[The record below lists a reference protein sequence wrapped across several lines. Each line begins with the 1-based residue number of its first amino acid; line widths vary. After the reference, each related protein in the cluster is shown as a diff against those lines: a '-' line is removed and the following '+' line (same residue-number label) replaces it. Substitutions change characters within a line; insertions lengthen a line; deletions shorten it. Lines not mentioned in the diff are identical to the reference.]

1 MFSAL
6 KKINLIFPKHIFHS
20 IIFLYFCL
28 VVLTLFEFVGIGSIP
43 ILISMMVEK
52 ETDMNFFGFSIMDFV
67 NEHSFFENSILM
79 MGSLIILIFILKA
92 IFLIFFNIFE
102 LSLRKKMKLIIS
114 QKLVMAYLKKPFIF
128 FINNNTSK
136 LAKNV
141 ITEVDQSVTFITS
154 LINISRELSIVS
166 ALFLIMVY
174 FEPLLAVYVFL
185 LITALVA
192 IFLYSTDKK
201 LKKIAEKRWNFYG
214 DVFKSV
220 GNIFGGIKDI
230 KVFKRDTLFVE
241 KFVNS
246 KKDYE
251 ETMQVSEF
259 IRRLPKI
266 ILEVF
271 AIFFLVGL
279 TMIFIKFQKNP
290 LDLIPILSLIAVSV
304 IRFIPSFNTIA
315 AETTYIK
322 IYKLSFENVFKE
334 IFESMNIKEK
344 KMNEI
349 LTQSSNNAVE
359 IKNLNFD
366 YADKEKTIPSIKNL
380 NIHIKKNSMTGI
392 IGKSGAGKSTL
403 INIVLGLLLPKS
415 GELAIK
421 SPEKKISNE
430 IKKISYVPQDIFLSD
445 DTLQN
450 NIAFGCKE
458 IEIDKDRLNKCVRE
472 AGLSN
477 FLSQNKKEGL
487 NMMIGEKGIKLSGG
501 ERQRVGIARAL
512 YVQPEILILDEATSS
527 LDNETEKDVM
537 QTIQSL
543 KSKCSIIII
552 AHRLSTIENCDNVYF
567 LENGTVKD
575 HGKLIDLLRKYK
587 KLN

>member
-6 KKINLIFPKHIFHS
+6 KKINLIFPKNIFYG

-28 VVLTLFEFVGIGSIP
+28 IILTLFEFVGIGSIP

-52 ETDMNFFGFSIMDFV
+52 ETDLNLFGFSIMDFV
-67 NEHSFFENSILM
+67 NKNSFFDNSILM
-79 MGSLIILIFILKA
+79 MGLLIISIFFLKA
-92 IFLIFFNIFE
+92 IFLIIFNIFE

-114 QKLVMAYLKKPFIF
+114 QKLVMSYLKKPFTF

-141 ITEVDQSVTFITS
+141 ITEVDQSVTYITS
-154 LINISRELSIVS
+154 LINISRELSIVT
-166 ALFLIMVY
+166 ALFLVMVY
-174 FEPLLAVYVFL
+174 FEPLLAICVFFI
-185 LITALVA
+185 ITALVA

-201 LKKIAEKRWNFYG
+201 LKTIAKKRWNFYG

-241 KFVNS
+241 KFLNS
-246 KKDYE
+246 KRDYE
-251 ETMQVSEF
+251 ETMQFSEF

-279 TMIFIKFQKNP
+279 TMVFIQLQKNP
-290 LDLIPILSLIAVSV
+290 IDLIPLLSIIAVAV

-334 IFESMNIKEK
+334 IFEETVKKEK
-344 KMNEI
+344 KNSKI
-349 LTQSSNNAVE
+349 LTQNSNNAVE
-359 IKNLNFD
+359 IKNLSFD
-366 YADKEKTIPSIKNL
+366 YKDKEKTIPSIKNL
-380 NIHIKKNSMTGI
+380 NVHIEKNTLTGI
-392 IGKSGAGKSTL
+392 MGKSGAGKSTL
-403 INIVLGLLLPKS
+403 INIILGLLSPKS
-415 GELAIK
+415 GEIAIK
-421 SPEKKISNE
+421 SAEKNISTDF
-430 IKKISYVPQDIFLSD
+430 KKISYVPQDIFLSD
-445 DTLQN
+445 DTLKN

-458 IEIDKDRLNKCVRE
+458 IEIDNERVNECIKE
-472 AGLSN
+472 AGLLN
-477 FLSQNKKEGL
+477 FLSKNKKEGL
-487 NMMIGEKGIKLSGG
+487 DMKIGEKGIKISGG

-527 LDNETEKDVM
+527 LDNETERQVM
-537 QTIQSL
+537 KTILGL
-543 KSKCSIIII
+543 KKKCTIIII
-552 AHRLSTIENCDNVYF
+552 AHRLSSIIECDNIY
-567 LENGTVKD
+567 LLDKGTVID
-575 HGKLIDLLRKYK
+575 NGKLNDLLERHKN
-587 KLN
+587 LN

>member
-251 ETMQVSEF
+251 ETM
-259 IRRLPKI
+259 
-266 ILEVF
+266 
-271 AIFFLVGL
+271 A
-279 TMIFIKFQKNP
+279 
-290 LDLIPILSLIAVSV
+290 SL
-304 IRFIPSFNTIA
+304 
-315 AETTYIK
+315 
-322 IYKLSFENVFKE
+322 
-334 IFESMNIKEK
+334 
-344 KMNEI
+344 
-349 LTQSSNNAVE
+349 
-359 IKNLNFD
+359 
-366 YADKEKTIPSIKNL
+366 
-380 NIHIKKNSMTGI
+380 
-392 IGKSGAGKSTL
+392 GK
-403 INIVLGLLLPKS
+403 
-415 GELAIK
+415 
-421 SPEKKISNE
+421 
-430 IKKISYVPQDIFLSD
+430 
-445 DTLQN
+445 
-450 NIAFGCKE
+450 
-458 IEIDKDRLNKCVRE
+458 
-472 AGLSN
+472 
-477 FLSQNKKEGL
+477 
-487 NMMIGEKGIKLSGG
+487 
-501 ERQRVGIARAL
+501 
-512 YVQPEILILDEATSS
+512 
-527 LDNETEKDVM
+527 
-537 QTIQSL
+537 
-543 KSKCSIIII
+543 
-552 AHRLSTIENCDNVYF
+552 
-567 LENGTVKD
+567 
-575 HGKLIDLLRKYK
+575 
-587 KLN
+587 

>member
-1 MFSAL
+1 MISIIR
-6 KKINLIFPKHIFHS
+6 KINLIFPKNISHS
-20 IIFLYFCL
+20 IIFLYFGL
-28 VVLTLFEFVGIGSIP
+28 IILTLFEFIGIGSIP
-43 ILISMMVEK
+43 ILISMMIEQ
-52 ETDMNFFGFSIMDFV
+52 ETDMNLFGFSIMNFV
-67 NEHSFFENSILM
+67 NKNSFFENSILM
-79 MGSLIILIFILKA
+79 MGSLIIFIFILKA
-92 IFLIFFNIFE
+92 IFLLLFNIFE

-114 QKLVMAYLKKPFIF
+114 QKLVTSYLKKPFIF

-154 LINISRELSIVS
+154 LINISREISIVT

-174 FEPLLAVYVFL
+174 FEPLLAIYVFC
-185 LITALVA
+185 LIAVLVA
-192 IFLYSTDKK
+192 VFLYATDKK
-201 LKKIAEKRWNFYG
+201 LKKIGEKRWNFYG
-214 DVFKSV
+214 NVFKSV
-220 GNIFGGIKDI
+220 SNIFGGIKDI
-230 KVFKRDTLFVE
+230 KIFKRDTLFVE
-241 KFVNS
+241 NFIKS

-251 ETMQVSEF
+251 ETLQVSEF

-279 TMIFIKFQKNP
+279 TMIFIQFQKNP

-315 AETTYIK
+315 AEITYIK
-322 IYKLSFENVFKE
+322 IYKLAFENVFKE
-334 IFESMNIKEK
+334 IVESINIKESK
-344 KMNEI
+344 NSLLLSKN
-349 LTQSSNNAVE
+349 SNNVIE

-366 YADKEKTIPSIKNL
+366 YEDKKKTIPSIKNL
-380 NIHIKKNSMTGI
+380 NFHIEKNSMTGI

-403 INIVLGLLLPKS
+403 INIILGLLSPKS
-415 GELAIK
+415 GEIAIK
-421 SPEKKISNE
+421 SSEQNTTKNS
-430 IKKISYVPQDIFLSD
+430 KKISYVPQDIFLSD
-445 DTLQN
+445 DTLKN

-458 IEIDKDRLNKCVRE
+458 IEIDDDRVNKCIKE
-472 AGLSN
+472 AGLSS

-487 NMMIGEKGIKLSGG
+487 DMMIGEKGIKLSGG

-512 YVQPEILILDEATSS
+512 YIQPEILILDEATSS

-537 QTIQSL
+537 RTILEL

-567 LENGTVKD
+567 LENGTIKD
-575 HGKLIDLLRKYK
+575 QGKLNDLLKKYQ

>member
-1 MFSAL
+1 MISIIR
-6 KKINLIFPKHIFHS
+6 KINLIFPQNISHS
-20 IIFLYFCL
+20 IIFLYFGL
-28 VVLTLFEFVGIGSIP
+28 IILTLFEFIGIGSIP
-43 ILISMMVEK
+43 ILISMMIEQ
-52 ETDMNFFGFSIMDFV
+52 ETDMNLFGFSIMNFV
-67 NEHSFFENSILM
+67 NKNSFFENSILM
-79 MGSLIILIFILKA
+79 MGSLIIFIFILKA
-92 IFLIFFNIFE
+92 IFLLFFNIFE

-114 QKLVMAYLKKPFIF
+114 QKLVTSYLKKPFIF

-154 LINISRELSIVS
+154 LINISREISIVT

-174 FEPLLAVYVFL
+174 FEPLLAIYVFC
-185 LITALVA
+185 LIAVLVA
-192 IFLYSTDKK
+192 VFLYATDKK
-201 LKKIAEKRWNFYG
+201 LKKIGEKRWNFYG
-214 DVFKSV
+214 NVFKSV
-220 GNIFGGIKDI
+220 SNIFGGIKDI
-230 KVFKRDTLFVE
+230 KIFKRDTLFVE
-241 KFVNS
+241 NFIKS

-251 ETMQVSEF
+251 ETLQVSEF

-279 TMIFIKFQKNP
+279 TMIFIQFQKNP

-315 AETTYIK
+315 AEITYIK
-322 IYKLSFENVFKE
+322 IYKLAFENVFKE
-334 IFESMNIKEK
+334 IVESINIKESK
-344 KMNEI
+344 NSLLLSEN
-349 LTQSSNNAVE
+349 SNNVIE

-366 YADKEKTIPSIKNL
+366 YEDKKKTIPSIKNL
-380 NIHIKKNSMTGI
+380 NFHIEKNSMTGI

-403 INIVLGLLLPKS
+403 INIILGLLSPKS
-415 GELAIK
+415 GEIAIK
-421 SPEKKISNE
+421 SSEQNTTKNS
-430 IKKISYVPQDIFLSD
+430 KKISYVPQDIFLSD
-445 DTLQN
+445 DTLKN

-458 IEIDKDRLNKCVRE
+458 IEIDDDRVNKCIKE
-472 AGLSN
+472 AGLSS

-487 NMMIGEKGIKLSGG
+487 DMMIGEKGIKLSGG

-512 YVQPEILILDEATSS
+512 YIQPEILILDEATSS
-527 LDNETEKDVM
+527 LDNETEKDIM
-537 QTIQSL
+537 RTILEL

-567 LENGTVKD
+567 LENGTIKD
-575 HGKLIDLLRKYK
+575 QGKLNDLLKKYQ

>member
-1 MFSAL
+1 MFPIF
-6 KKINLIFPKHIFHS
+6 KKIDLIFPKKIFYS

-28 VVLTLFEFVGIGSIP
+28 IILTLFEFVGIGSIP
-43 ILISMMVEK
+43 LLISMMVEK
-52 ETDMNFFGFSIMDFV
+52 NTNMIFLGFSIMDFV
-67 NEHSFFENSILM
+67 NENSFFENSILM

-92 IFLIFFNIFE
+92 IFLLFFNIFE
-102 LSLRKKMKLIIS
+102 LSLRKKMKLLIS
-114 QKLVMAYLKKPFIF
+114 QKLVMAYLNKPFIF

-141 ITEVDQSVTFITS
+141 ITEVDQSVSFITS
-154 LINISRELSIVS
+154 FINISREVSIVS
-166 ALFLIMVY
+166 AIFLVMVY
-174 FEPLLAVYVFL
+174 FEPLLAVCIFFI
-185 LITALVA
+185 ITAFVA

-220 GNIFGGIKDI
+220 ANIFGGIKDI
-230 KVFKRDTLFVE
+230 KVFKRGSLFID

-246 KKDYE
+246 KRDYE
-251 ETMQVSEF
+251 EIMQVSEF

-271 AIFFLVGL
+271 AIFFLIGL
-279 TMIFIKFQKNP
+279 TMVFIQFQKNP

-334 IFESMNIKEK
+334 ISESMNIKEK
-344 KMNEI
+344 KRNEI
-349 LTQSSNNAVE
+349 LEQSSNNAVE

-366 YADKEKTIPSIKNL
+366 YTDKNKSIPSIKNL

-421 SPEKKISNE
+421 LPVKNVSSEF
-430 IKKISYVPQDIFLSD
+430 KKISYVPQDIFLSD
-445 DTLQN
+445 DTLKN

-458 IEIDKDRLNKCVRE
+458 NEIDIDRLNKCVIE

-552 AHRLSTIENCDNVYF
+552 AHRLTTIENCGNVYF

-575 HGKLIDLLRKYK
+575 HGKLPDLLKKYK

>member
-1 MFSAL
+1 MISIIR
-6 KKINLIFPKHIFHS
+6 KINLIFPQNISHS
-20 IIFLYFCL
+20 IIFLYFGL
-28 VVLTLFEFVGIGSIP
+28 IILTLFEFIGIGSIP
-43 ILISMMVEK
+43 ILISMMIEQ
-52 ETDMNFFGFSIMDFV
+52 ETDMNLFGFSIMNFV
-67 NEHSFFENSILM
+67 NKNSFFENSILM
-79 MGSLIILIFILKA
+79 MGSLIIFIFILKA
-92 IFLIFFNIFE
+92 IFLLFFNIFE

-114 QKLVMAYLKKPFIF
+114 QKLVTSYLKKPFIF

-154 LINISRELSIVS
+154 LINISREISIVT

-174 FEPLLAVYVFL
+174 FEPLLAIYVFC
-185 LITALVA
+185 LIAVLVA
-192 IFLYSTDKK
+192 VFLYATDKK
-201 LKKIAEKRWNFYG
+201 LKKIGEKRWNFYG
-214 DVFKSV
+214 NVFKSV
-220 GNIFGGIKDI
+220 SNIFGGIKDI
-230 KVFKRDTLFVE
+230 KIFKRDTLFVE
-241 KFVNS
+241 NFIKS

-251 ETMQVSEF
+251 ETLQVSEF

-279 TMIFIKFQKNP
+279 TMIFIQFQKNP

-315 AETTYIK
+315 AEITYIK
-322 IYKLSFENVFKE
+322 IYKLAFENVFKE
-334 IFESMNIKEK
+334 IVESINIKESK
-344 KMNEI
+344 NSLLLSEN
-349 LTQSSNNAVE
+349 SNNVIE

-366 YADKEKTIPSIKNL
+366 YEDKKKTIPSIKNL
-380 NIHIKKNSMTGI
+380 NFHIEKNSMTGI

-403 INIVLGLLLPKS
+403 INIILGLLSPKS
-415 GELAIK
+415 GEIAIK
-421 SPEKKISNE
+421 SSEQNTTKNS
-430 IKKISYVPQDIFLSD
+430 KKISYVPQDIFLSD
-445 DTLQN
+445 DTLKN

-458 IEIDKDRLNKCVRE
+458 IEIDDDRVNKCIKE
-472 AGLSN
+472 AGLSS

-487 NMMIGEKGIKLSGG
+487 DMMIGEKGIKLSGG

-512 YVQPEILILDEATSS
+512 YIQPEILILDEATSS

-537 QTIQSL
+537 RTILEL

-567 LENGTVKD
+567 LENGTIKD
-575 HGKLIDLLRKYK
+575 QGKLNDLLKKYQ

>member
-1 MFSAL
+1 MISIIR
-6 KKINLIFPKHIFHS
+6 KINLIFPQNISHS
-20 IIFLYFCL
+20 IIFLYFGL
-28 VVLTLFEFVGIGSIP
+28 IILTLFEFIGIGSIP
-43 ILISMMVEK
+43 ILISMMIEQ
-52 ETDMNFFGFSIMDFV
+52 ETDMNLFGFSIMNFV
-67 NEHSFFENSILM
+67 NKNSFFENSILM
-79 MGSLIILIFILKA
+79 MGSLIIFIFILKA
-92 IFLIFFNIFE
+92 IFLLFFNIFE

-114 QKLVMAYLKKPFIF
+114 QKLVTSYLKKPFIF

-154 LINISRELSIVS
+154 LINISREISIVT

-174 FEPLLAVYVFL
+174 FEPLLAIYVFC
-185 LITALVA
+185 LIAVLVA
-192 IFLYSTDKK
+192 VFLYATDKK
-201 LKKIAEKRWNFYG
+201 LKKIGEKRWNFYG
-214 DVFKSV
+214 NVFKSV
-220 GNIFGGIKDI
+220 SNIFGGIKDI
-230 KVFKRDTLFVE
+230 KIFKRDTLFVE
-241 KFVNS
+241 NFIKS

-251 ETMQVSEF
+251 ETLQVSEF

-271 AIFFLVGL
+271 AIFFIVGL
-279 TMIFIKFQKNP
+279 TMIFIQFQKNP

-315 AETTYIK
+315 AEITYIK
-322 IYKLSFENVFKE
+322 IYKLAFENVFKE
-334 IFESMNIKEK
+334 IVESINIKESK
-344 KMNEI
+344 NSLLLSEN
-349 LTQSSNNAVE
+349 SNNVIE

-366 YADKEKTIPSIKNL
+366 YEDKKKTIPSIKNL
-380 NIHIKKNSMTGI
+380 NFHIEKNSMTGI

-403 INIVLGLLLPKS
+403 INIILGLLSPKS
-415 GELAIK
+415 GEIAIK
-421 SPEKKISNE
+421 SSEQNTTKNS
-430 IKKISYVPQDIFLSD
+430 KKISYVPQDIFLSD
-445 DTLQN
+445 DTLKN

-458 IEIDKDRLNKCVRE
+458 IEIDDDRVNKCIKE
-472 AGLSN
+472 AGLSS

-487 NMMIGEKGIKLSGG
+487 DMMIGEKGIKLSGG

-512 YVQPEILILDEATSS
+512 YIQPEILILDEATSS

-537 QTIQSL
+537 RTILEL

-567 LENGTVKD
+567 LENGTIKD
-575 HGKLIDLLRKYK
+575 QGKLNDLLKKYQ